1 MEIAEGDIVSYRDR
15 VWHEEE
21 LTWLEAEDHHQAR
34 AVAGRRLIAHACAAA
49 QALQAGPSLLPESV
63 PAATSSSR
71 SEIRQ

>member
-1 MEIAEGDIVSYRDR
+1 MEIAEGDIVSYRSR

-21 LTWLEAEDHHQAR
+21 FTWLEAEDHQAR

-49 QALQAGPSLLPESV
+49 QALQAEPSLLPESV

-71 SEIRQ
+71 SEIRL